1 LPRHVRFPNGWCV
14 AIYLCIAVVAGYQTA
29 RAATDRLNPAAA
41 AHLQSTLDRYLTIEK
56 QGGWPTIPD
65 GPALRVGSSGPPVVR
80 LKERLSATNDLM
92 RVNRE
97 FLEFGSDLSLG
108 VMRFQRRH
116 GLAVDGV
123 VGRVTRAALNVSV
136 AERIRQISVN
146 LARLRSLPAQDT
158 KRAIVINVAGFD
170 LNLIENDKVA
180 FSSPVIVGRSS
191 RPTPALSSV
200 VTQIIVSPYWHV
212 PRSIAVRDILP
223 KIKRDPLYLQTQGIR
238 VFRASGDSRIEV
250 AADTVPWQ
258 SLDKGNFPYVLVQ
271 DPGARNALGRVKFF
285 LPNEQDIFVHGTP
298 ARELFNRTL
307 RAFSSGC
314 IRVARIME
322 LAEYLLKLEGGDSY
336 RDFSDALRT
345 GETRR
350 IKLATPI
357 PIHIVYLTA
366 WADADGQTHFRDDIY
381 SLDSLAGAR
390 LTSQGNIRRDV
401 ARASD
406 TVADPACPATPSAG
420 GLIR

>member
-1 LPRHVRFPNGWCV
+1 
-14 AIYLCIAVVAGYQTA
+14 
-29 RAATDRLNPAAA
+29 
-41 AHLQSTLDRYLTIEK
+41 
-56 QGGWPTIPD
+56 
-65 GPALRVGSSGPPVVR
+65 
-80 LKERLSATNDLM
+80 M
-92 RVNRE
+92 
-97 FLEFGSDLSLG
+97 
-108 VMRFQRRH
+108 
-116 GLAVDGV
+116 
-123 VGRVTRAALNVSV
+123 
-136 AERIRQISVN
+136 
-146 LARLRSLPAQDT
+146 
-158 KRAIVINVAGFD
+158 
-170 LNLIENDKVA
+170 
-180 FSSPVIVGRSS
+180 GRS
-191 RPTPALSSV
+191 ALSNEAFGRRPGRGA
-200 VTQIIVSPYWHV
+200 TA
-212 PRSIAVRDILP
+212 PR
-223 KIKRDPLYLQTQGIR
+223 
-238 VFRASGDSRIEV
+238 
-250 AADTVPWQ
+250 
-258 SLDKGNFPYVLVQ
+258 

-285 LPNEQDIFVHGTP
+285 LPNEQDIVVHGTP